1 MRPASQQSARG
12 VDKSPRSSCP
22 PLRSRSSGNAR
33 PRAAQGPSTT
43 GTEDRLLLDA
53 AAALSDAQIHR
64 TRNHAQVVID
74 VLQRLELPSGS
85 SGSYHSLPLLE
96 KKGVA
101 KISRLP
107 VSLRILLES
116 VLRNLDGGRI
126 RDQDVLALAAWKPHG
141 PRVAEVPFFVGRVLL
156 QDFTGVPLLV
166 DLAAM
171 RSAVARR
178 GREVTV
184 VQPHVRVDCVIDHSV
199 QVDYFARADALRLNM
214 EMEFHRNGERYRFL
228 KWGAGAFDGLR
239 IVPPGFGICHQVNLE
254 FLAQGVLERRGVPD
268 PDTLVG
274 TDLHAPWET
283 CRPRRGDHRIHRAAE
298 VVRSSGRALG
308 RVSRPVRKRARRQ
321 PRRMR
326 TNPRGGPAGHGDAAL
341 QRARYAP
348 QRRPRP
354 LRVPDRPRVRGTE
367 RRAGEQDRTRERSGT
382 RRLESAR

>member
-1 MRPASQQSARG
+1 MSTKAALGFAPPGNLRDAASESTVGSGSRQVAEVELPA
-12 VDKSPRSSCP
+12 P
-22 PLRSRSSGNAR
+22 PLAAIIRECR
-33 PRAAQGPSTT
+33 PAAQGPSTT

-64 TRNHAQVVID
+64 TRNHARVVID

-101 KISRLP
+101 EISRLP

-184 VQPHVRVDCVIDHSV
+184 VQPHVRVDLGDRS
-199 QVDYFARADALRLNM
+199 LR
-214 EMEFHRNGERYRFL
+214 
-228 KWGAGAFDGLR
+228 
-239 IVPPGFGICHQVNLE
+239 
-254 FLAQGVLERRGVPD
+254 
-268 PDTLVG
+268 
-274 TDLHAPWET
+274 
-283 CRPRRGDHRIHRAAE
+283 
-298 VVRSSGRALG
+298 SGRL
-308 RVSRPVRKRARRQ
+308 
-321 PRRMR
+321 
-326 TNPRGGPAGHGDAAL
+326 
-341 QRARYAP
+341 
-348 QRRPRP
+348 
-354 LRVPDRPRVRGTE
+354 LR
-367 RRAGEQDRTRERSGT
+367 
-382 RRLESAR
+382 